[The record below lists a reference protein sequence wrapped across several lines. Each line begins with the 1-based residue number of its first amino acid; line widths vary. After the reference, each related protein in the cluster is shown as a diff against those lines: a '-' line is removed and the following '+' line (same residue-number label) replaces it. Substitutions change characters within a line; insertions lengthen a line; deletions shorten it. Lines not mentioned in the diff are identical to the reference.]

1 MRVCILGSNLTSLT
15 LAKALVNQNINVE
28 IFTNKK
34 KQIINFSRTIGITKS
49 NIEYFNKNIVNID
62 KIIWQLRKIEIFSE
76 KLKQEKLLNFENNN
90 EQLFSIVSN
99 YKLYN
104 ILEKSLIKNKYF
116 KKNYKKILLSNIKN
130 YDLVINLEFSNFISK
145 KFFSKKIVKR
155 YNSIAY
161 TGILRHKKIEN
172 KVARQFFTKIGP
184 LAFLPISENE
194 TSVVYSINHSNE
206 FKRATLV
213 NLINHYNSIYKIE
226 KITKISS
233 FKLSSLNLRSYYYK
247 NILAFG
253 DLLHKIH
260 PLAGQGYN
268 MTIRDIKVL
277 LEIIK
282 SKKNLGLPLN
292 VSVNQEFQRITK
304 HKNFIFSKAIDSIY
318 EFFNFERK
326 VKGNSLVNSLKYL
339 GHNQSINKIFKKIAD
354 IGFA

>member
-34 KQIINFSRTIGITKS
+34 KQIIDFSRTIGITKS

-62 KIIWQLRKIEIFSE
+62 KILWQLQKIEIFFE

-104 ILEKSLIKNKYF
+104 ILEKKLIKNKYF

-155 YNSIAY
+155 YNNIAY

-194 TSVVYSINHSNE
+194 TSIVYSINHSNE
-206 FKRATLV
+206 FKKATLV

-233 FKLSSLNLRSYYYK
+233 FELSSLNLRSYYYK

-260 PLAGQGYN
+260 PLAGQGFN
-268 MTIRDIKVL
+268 MTI
-277 LEIIK
+277 
-282 SKKNLGLPLN
+282 
-292 VSVNQEFQRITK
+292 
-304 HKNFIFSKAIDSIY
+304 
-318 EFFNFERK
+318 
-326 VKGNSLVNSLKYL
+326 
-339 GHNQSINKIFKKIAD
+339 
-354 IGFA
+354 